1 MGNTVPIHN
10 PPAYS
15 VHQLFLILST
25 AHSDMEPKMEN
36 FKLGKTITL
45 SFLILASSWQGTDQL
60 LHQTYSLTP
69 NYIQDGI
76 SLAHYMEEQMEILII
91 AITRLR

>member
-1 MGNTVPIHN
+1 
-10 PPAYS
+10 
-15 VHQLFLILST
+15 
-25 AHSDMEPKMEN
+25 MEN

-60 LHQTYSLTP
+60 LHQTYSPTP

-76 SLAHYMEEQMEILII
+76 FLAHHMEEQTEILII
-91 AITRLR
+91 AITGLRRMMFGQVGRAVGQHHQK